1 MVSSVV
7 IDEAQREQMT
17 AFAEDARE
25 PHMNEKMVSGKKKTF
40 HKCYV

>member
-7 IDEAQREQMT
+7 IHKAQREQMT

-25 PHMNEKMVSGKKKTF
+25 PRMNEKMVSGKKKTF
-40 HKCYV
+40 HKRYV